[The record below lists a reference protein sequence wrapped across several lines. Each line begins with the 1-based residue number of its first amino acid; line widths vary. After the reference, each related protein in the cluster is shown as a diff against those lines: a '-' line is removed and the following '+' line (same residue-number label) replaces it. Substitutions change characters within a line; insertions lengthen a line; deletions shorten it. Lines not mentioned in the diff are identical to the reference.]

1 MEIIRNRAVEQFP
14 TVLITLLSIVQA
26 LALEFLWDHLHHRPD
41 LFEMSFNAFLG
52 WLQIAATLSGI
63 ILIWLTYAS
72 MVMRFRWIPSTLDSV
87 LPFFVGLIEFLMID
101 LMGPGR
107 IGQWL
112 MVLAVVFATMIIG
125 SHYVFRRA
133 RLDPGN
139 DEFFDRFAPAEL
151 RDFLAHGTV
160 VGFLILSGGWLWFSG
175 STPWITF
182 SVLAA
187 TIAILTV
194 ETRNAARFWNQSMG
208 KA

>member
-1 MEIIRNRAVEQFP
+1 
-14 TVLITLLSIVQA
+14 
-26 LALEFLWDHLHHRPD
+26 
-41 LFEMSFNAFLG
+41 
-52 WLQIAATLSGI
+52 
-63 ILIWLTYAS
+63 
-72 MVMRFRWIPSTLDSV
+72 
-87 LPFFVGLIEFLMID
+87 
-101 LMGPGR
+101 
-107 IGQWL
+107 

-133 RLDPGN
+133 RLEPGN

-187 TIAILTV
+187 TIAILAV